1 MLCSNVFLKISI
13 LCPDELVVCVASDV
27 FFIIAFGEQ
36 KSLETQW
43 TQIQIVQGTLHICV
57 SMTGTCWCDVTQHS
71 KRRVW
76 EGPFLYPT
84 SYPIS
89 QSIQSIC
96 QKIPKEKVTLLRFPC
111 DMFKV
116 EQRSLNYH
124 ICQRNLH
131 IGEAGN
137 KHFNLINVSNNG
149 TEKLAICCV
158 NYIDNYLKCLLLL
171 SYLGWTAFCEVSRS
185 N

>member
-1 MLCSNVFLKISI
+1 MNWLYVLQVMFFSLSLSGNKSPWRRSGLKSKSYKGRCTFVSLWLEHVGVMSRNIPKGECEKDLFSI
-13 LCPDELVVCVASDV
+13 QQVIQ
-27 FFIIAFGEQ
+27 FHKAFN
-36 KSLETQW
+36 
-43 TQIQIVQGTLHICV
+43 
-57 SMTGTCWCDVTQHS
+57 
-71 KRRVW
+71 
-76 EGPFLYPT
+76 
-84 SYPIS
+84 
-89 QSIQSIC
+89 QSIC

-171 SYLGWTAFCEVSRS
+171 SYLG
-185 N
+185 